1 MKPATKTEIYDM
13 KRRYDAFKKGRIAAK
28 TEGLEYVG
36 TKKVID
42 KRWNLAPGVSIGEIA
57 AWIVATIGIVLMLIL
72 TSGVA

>member
-1 MKPATKTEIYDM
+1 MIPAT
-13 KRRYDAFKKGRIAAK
+13 K

-36 TKKVID
+36 TKQVAAD
-42 KRWNLAPGVSIGEIA
+42 RWNPPGIGEIA